1 MCGAVL
7 SEVSGVSACVAAVQ
21 YDHTAAASAAH
32 SKHVCP
38 ESSSRAHEDMCQQ
51 TVVEAAHSL
60 KGCPRGAQATSSA
73 RPHCSSVV

>member
-1 MCGAVL
+1 MRFAAQAVSNTHCMCGAVL

-38 ESSSRAHEDMCQQ
+38 ESSSRAHEDMCH
-51 TVVEAAHSL
+51 AN
-60 KGCPRGAQATSSA
+60 
-73 RPHCSSVV
+73 CS